1 MLRFIFR
8 FFFDSVGI
16 RHPGSQFQHMS
27 LCTWRRCSI
36 PYHLGGPWDGPL
48 LPCTLPCS
56 ALIIISST
64 GCPLP
69 VYAADAHQLWPPLS
83 LLAGFQILQLYH
95 LPRHSPQAHPHQNC
109 PMRARRV
116 ASSTLPVAVAGP
128 PRSGSA
134 TPSIPPCMPAVAS
147 ECIRIKDVY
156 ALHCHM
162 AIVA

>member
-16 RHPGSQFQHMS
+16 RHPGSQFQHTS

-69 VYAADAHQLWPPLS
+69 VYAADAHQLWP
-83 LLAGFQILQLYH
+83 
-95 LPRHSPQAHPHQNC
+95 HSPSSPVFKSSSFIICHATAHRPTHIKTVLC
-109 PMRARRV
+109 ARRFLYSTRSRP
-116 ASSTLPVAVAGP
+116 SSIGIGHPIHPTMHAGCGF
-128 PRSGSA
+128 RMHSN
-134 TPSIPPCMPAVAS
+134 
-147 ECIRIKDVY
+147 
-156 ALHCHM
+156 
-162 AIVA
+162 